1 MKINTLLDSYYYNHY
16 KSACMTEEQLM
27 KILGKSKCNICN
39 CWVVNFK
46 RHLFTKSHNNA
57 VMKNLNQNYKLQYYV

>member
-1 MKINTLLDSYYYNHY
+1 MKINTLLDSYFYH
-16 KSACMTEEQLM
+16 KACMTEEQLM

-57 VMKNLNQNYKLQYYV
+57 VMKNLNQNYEMQYYV